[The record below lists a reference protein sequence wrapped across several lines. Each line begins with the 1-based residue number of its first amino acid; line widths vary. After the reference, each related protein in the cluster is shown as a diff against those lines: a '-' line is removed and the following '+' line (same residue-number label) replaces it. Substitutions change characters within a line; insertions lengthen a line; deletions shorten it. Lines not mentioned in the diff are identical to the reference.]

1 MRHSHRVELGS
12 LAIAIV
18 AIILSGFSTW
28 EQFFHR
34 SSSLQAVVQGVSLDT
49 RTEPPQLRLGVLIM
63 NASETPGVLR
73 RAHLF
78 LSADGSTPGGAHS
91 SDPNETFWWGETL
104 ADPIV
109 VGENSIRQVD
119 LVLDLDSA
127 RLERFQQLTG
137 VDPRSD
143 SWPIGVV
150 FISMDIEGG
159 GHIDQVIVGEMR
171 ADGLGVMPG
180 AVPPRELY

>member
-1 MRHSHRVELGS
+1 MELGS

-18 AIILSGFSTW
+18 AIILSGVSTW
-28 EQFFHR
+28 EQFFHK

-49 RTEPPQLRLGVLIM
+49 RMDPPQLRLGVLIM

-91 SDPNETFWWGETL
+91 STPNDTFWWGETL

-109 VGENSIRQVD
+109 VGENSIRQID
-119 LVLDLDSA
+119 MALNLDAERLA
-127 RLERFQQLTG
+127 RYQQMTG
-137 VDPRSD
+137 VDPESGT
-143 SWPIGVV
+143 WQIGVV
-150 FISMDIEGG
+150 LISMDIEGG
-159 GHIDQVIVGEMR
+159 GHIDEAFVGEVR
-171 ADGLGVMPG
+171 ANGLGVMPG
-180 AVPPRELY
+180 AVQPLELY